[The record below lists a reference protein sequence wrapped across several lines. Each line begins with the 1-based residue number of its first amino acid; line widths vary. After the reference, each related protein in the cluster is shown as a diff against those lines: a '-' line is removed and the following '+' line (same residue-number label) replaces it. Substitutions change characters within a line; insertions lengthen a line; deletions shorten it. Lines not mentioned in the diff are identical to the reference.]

1 MAGKAED
8 AVSMLRADDGGNSVM
23 KTLRYRLSGKHVTRN
38 KYIHSGGK
46 VMGIKPLSLTKL
58 TLGGFAVLAM
68 GLTGFNAIAS
78 EDMGLDGRQVEEF
91 RSWRDDQG
99 GGRCLRVDSS
109 WNGEPLARVLFC
121 SKDSENSA
129 GLTSLVYD
137 IMTTRDPAGWLNPYW
152 ITDRVSRASYG
163 YTGETEG
170 SVVGR
175 YYDSSYAAW
184 GSFVSMLRSEFS
196 RRDDIQWWGVT
207 QGTCFDDATYREFEY
222 NCTHVSEIAEA
233 KDEVYRATQEKEV
246 KKPAKKK
253 KAKKK
258 AEKKY

>member
-1 MAGKAED
+1 M
-8 AVSMLRADDGGNSVM
+8 
-23 KTLRYRLSGKHVTRN
+23 
-38 KYIHSGGK
+38 
-46 VMGIKPLSLTKL
+46 MGIKRLSLKMV
-58 TLGGFAVLAM
+58 TLGGFAALTM
-68 GLTGFNAIAS
+68 GITELNAIAS
-78 EDMGLDGRQVEEF
+78 EDMGLDGRQVEVF
-91 RSWRDDQG
+91 RAWRDDQG

-121 SKDSENSA
+121 TKDSSENSD
-129 GLTSLVYD
+129 GLISLVYD

-152 ITDRVSRASYG
+152 ITDRVSRASRG
-163 YTGETEG
+163 YTGEIEG

-184 GSFVSMLRSEFS
+184 GSFVSMLSSEFS
-196 RRDDIQWWGVT
+196 RRDDIKWWGVT
-207 QGTCFDDATYREFEY
+207 KGACFDEATYREFEY

-233 KDEVYRATQEKEV
+233 KDEYYRATQEKEV